1 MINLKTHAFGPEIY
15 RNLDIEEIISAPL
28 IAATSANGMMAREQV
43 RFLMDFCFS
52 KEGENYKPVMIKMAI
67 VNGVIQPDEEARHK
81 VAIRRITTSFY
92 LPLLTIIPI
101 NSLAVETASV
111 NFEIELTSQTTK
123 SDSSEGTKSGNL
135 PAVPP
140 RPRLLGKVS
149 YDSKERSGQSG
160 KYQNRSS
167 NSSGLK
173 VDIKA
178 GQLPLPPGMT
188 TLLDLYTKSIG
199 PFEQPDKTAEKEG

>member
-1 MINLKTHAFGPEIY
+1 MMNLKTHAFNPEIY

-43 RFLMDFCFS
+43 RFLMDFCFN
-52 KEGENYKPVMIKMAI
+52 KEGENYKPVMIRTAI
-67 VNGVIQPDEEARHK
+67 VNSIIEPGKEAGDKGV
-81 VAIRRITTSFY
+81 IRRITTSFY

-101 NSLAVETASV
+101 NSLAVETTSV
-111 NFEIELTSQTTK
+111 NFEIELTGQTTK
-123 SDSSEGTKSGNL
+123 TDSNEGAKSGNP
-135 PAVPP
+135 PATPP

-149 YDSKERSGQSG
+149 YDSKERSGQSD